1 MDKFIIHFRWEAVY
15 HVCILQAEKNVEL
28 KNKKVD
34 YNPYKDDEYGN
45 VSTHSYLHASVVC
58 VHVGVV
64 PA

>member
-1 MDKFIIHFRWEAVY
+1 M
-15 HVCILQAEKNVEL
+15 CILQAEKNVEL

-58 VHVGVV
+58 VHIGVV